1 MPQALNQSGASPSF
15 SPMQVIGEAAR
26 ATGADFDFLVRTAA
40 RESNFD
46 AGARARTS
54 SAAGMF
60 QFIEQTWLA
69 MMARYGDQHGYGDM
83 AAAVR
88 ENAAGRYVVDDPA
101 MRERVLEM
109 RYDPQAASVMAG
121 ELASENASFLR
132 AAIGREPSSGELYA
146 AHFLGARGAARLI
159 NTAAQNPEARADRM
173 FPAAASANRSIF
185 YASGQPRTVSE
196 VLGNLTRQGSG
207 AQAPEAMPLSR
218 IAASARTEPAERP
231 EGLRLASAD
240 ESRERRPAGMSGYAA
255 GGRTS
260 AVLAP
265 GVVEILASLHAPE
278 RASRKG

>member
-1 MPQALNQSGASPSF
+1 MPQALNQSGASSF

-69 MMARYGDQHGYGDM
+69 MMARYGDQHGYGEM
-83 AAAVR
+83 ASAVR
-88 ENAAGRYVVDDPA
+88 ENAAGRYVVDDPQ
-101 MRERVLEM
+101 MRERILEM

-132 AAIGREPSSGELYA
+132 AATGREPSSGELYA

-218 IAASARTEPAERP
+218 SAASTRTEPSERP